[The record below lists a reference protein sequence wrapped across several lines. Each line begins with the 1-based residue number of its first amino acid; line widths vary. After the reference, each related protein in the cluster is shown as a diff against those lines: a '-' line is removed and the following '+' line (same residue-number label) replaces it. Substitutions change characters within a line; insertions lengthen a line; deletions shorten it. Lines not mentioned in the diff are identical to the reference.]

1 VLQAGIHSGVIT
13 KRVRIAMLRFRVVA
27 FALLLSSIVG
37 AYQLFAPTT
46 GPVSPA
52 PGALALAAAPK
63 EQKITAT
70 IALPGVQVET
80 LNPYAHSTTQIY
92 PTWKHVIEPLVEWSW
107 SKRQIV
113 PILAESWSNPDNTT
127 WLFKLKKAI
136 KFHDGSDFTAADVVH
151 SYTRI
156 QKDPD
161 SKQASSIAHVNEI
174 EAVDPY
180 TVRLRTKSPDAA
192 LVFRLAQRF
201 ITNKA
206 AYDRLGGAKADKL
219 ALGTGP
225 YKFKEWVRGQWF
237 VLEKNPGYTHSDHK
251 RR

>member
-1 VLQAGIHSGVIT
+1 
-13 KRVRIAMLRFRVVA
+13 MLKFRVVA
-27 FALLLSSIVG
+27 FSGLLSLVLG
-37 AYQLFAPTT
+37 AYKMFVPTAT
-46 GPVSPA
+46 GPASTTF
-52 PGALALAAAPK
+52 GAQALAAATQ
-63 EQKITAT
+63 EQKVTAT
-70 IALPGVQVET
+70 VALPGVQVET

-92 PTWKHVIEPLVEWSW
+92 PTWKHVIEPLLEWSW

-113 PILAESWSNPDNTT
+113 PILAESWSNPDNNT
-127 WLFKLKKAI
+127 WVFKLKKGI
-136 KFHDGSDFTAADVVH
+136 KFHDGSEFTAADVVH

-174 EAVDPY
+174 EALDPY

-206 AYDRLGGAKADKL
+206 VYDRLGGAQADKL

-225 YKFKEWVRGQWF
+225 YKFKEWGTRSVVRTAEESWLCPQRSQANG
-237 VLEKNPGYTHSDHK
+237 
-251 RR
+251 